1 VREKKKVEFGSD
13 WTVSEETGG
22 LGQLIWAMFSAQQ
35 HKPRP
40 RASFDK
46 RATMASRNLP
56 EPVLAVQSYE
66 SGAGEMEV
74 S

>member
-1 VREKKKVEFGSD
+1 
-13 WTVSEETGG
+13 
-22 LGQLIWAMFSAQQ
+22 MFSAQQ
-35 HKPRP
+35 HKPP
-40 RASFDK
+40 WASFDK

-74 S
+74 P